1 MLKCDADLVLCSSN
15 SAFSLLEAFG
25 NLAVSPVSRNLTVM
39 HFSLC
44 SLTSGLVLGSPFS
57 VETILSWNISYFF
70 FFQFYWDSVNM
81 LFSRSIV
88 SDSVGSHGL
97 EPTRLLHPW
106 DFSGKSTG
114 VGCHFL
120 LLGLFLTR
128 WIKLMSPVS
137 PALAGGFFYHWATW
151 KAPGWHTALYKFK
164 VYSIMTSLHTS

>member
-88 SDSVGSHGL
+88 SDSVGSMDWSLPGSSIHGISQGRVL
-97 EPTRLLHPW
+97 EWVAISFSWGSSWPGGLNSCLLCLLHWQADSFTTEPP
-106 DFSGKSTG
+106 GK
-114 VGCHFL
+114 
-120 LLGLFLTR
+120 
-128 WIKLMSPVS
+128 P
-137 PALAGGFFYHWATW
+137 LADIQHCINLRF
-151 KAPGWHTALYKFK
+151 TA
-164 VYSIMTSLHTS
+164 

>member
-1 MLKCDADLVLCSSN
+1 MLTWCFVLRILRFPS
-15 SAFSLLEAFG
+15 LEAFG

-44 SLTSGLVLGSPFS
+44 SCTPGLVLGSPFS

-81 LFSRSIV
+81 LLFSRSVV

-120 LLGLFLTR
+120 LQGLFLTQ
-128 WIKLMSPVS
+128 WIKLVS
-137 PALAGGFFYHWATW
+137 PALAGRFFYHWATW